1 MDALAATN
9 AALDVAV
16 ETLDRKTL
24 VHDYIQ
30 HHVLYHVADGNAS
43 VWNLPFIRIPA
54 LDVFRYD
61 GVMLVVALAVLVA
74 LFGLLYRKEREVPHG
89 WSNLL
94 ELFVLFVRDQIVR
107 PYFHEEDARRLA
119 PAFCSFFF
127 LILIL
132 NLLGLVPLFSAATSN
147 ISVTGALALVTGAFM
162 IGGAIWKKGMGGF
175 LKCFAPSGAPL
186 PLLIILTPVE
196 IISFFSRVFALAI
209 RLFANVLAGHILI
222 FALLSMVVLFGW
234 VALPVVFMVVGIY
247 FFEIFMAM
255 LQAYIFSLLSAI
267 FISQMIYA
275 EH

>member
-1 MDALAATN
+1 MDASATTN
-9 AALDVAV
+9 VLIAAV
-16 ETLDRKTL
+16 EAADRKTL

-30 HHVLYHVADGNAS
+30 HHVLYHVADGEPS
-43 VWNLPFIRIPA
+43 VWNLPFIRVPA
-54 LDVFRYD
+54 LDVFRND
-61 GVMLVVALAVLVA
+61 GVMLATALVVLVA
-74 LFGLLYRKEREVPHG
+74 MFGLLYRKEREVPHG

-107 PYFHEEDARRLA
+107 PYFREEDVRRLA
-119 PAFCSFFF
+119 PVFCTFFF
-127 LILIL
+127 LILTL

-147 ISVTGALALVTGAFM
+147 ISVTGALALVTAAFM
-162 IGGAIWKKGMGGF
+162 IGGAVWKKGPVGF
-175 LKCFAPSGAPL
+175 LKCFVPAGAPL

-234 VALPVVFMVVGIY
+234 VALPVVFMAVGIY
-247 FFEIFMAM
+247 FFEIFMSM
-255 LQAYIFSLLSAI
+255 LQAYIFTLLSAI
-267 FISQMIYA
+267 FISQMAYE

>member
-1 MDALAATN
+1 MDLSTTN
-9 AALDVAV
+9 VLKTAV
-16 ETLDRKTL
+16 EAADRKTL

-30 HHVLYHVADGNAS
+30 HHVLYHVAEGNAS
-43 VWNLPFIRIPA
+43 VWNLPFIRVPA
-54 LDVFRYD
+54 LDVFRND
-61 GVMLVVALAVLVA
+61 GVMLALALVILIA
-74 LFGLLYRKEREVPHG
+74 LFGLLYRRNREVPHG
-89 WSNLL
+89 WSNFL

-107 PYFHEEDARRLA
+107 PYFREDDVRKVA
-119 PAFCSFFF
+119 PVFCSFFF
-127 LILIL
+127 LILTL

-147 ISVTGALALVTGAFM
+147 INVTGALALVTGTFM
-162 IGGAIWKKGMGGF
+162 IGGTLWKKGPVGF
-175 LKCFAPSGAPL
+175 MKCFVPAGAPL
-186 PLLIILTPVE
+186 PLLVILIPIE

-234 VALPVVFMVVGIY
+234 VAFPVVFMVVGIY

-267 FISQMIYA
+267 FIGQMFYD

>member
-9 AALDVAV
+9 AALEVAV

-43 VWNLPFIRIPA
+43 VWNLPFVRIPA

-61 GVMLVVALAVLVA
+61 GVMLVVALAVIVA

-119 PAFCSFFF
+119 PVFCSFFF

-147 ISVTGALALVTGAFM
+147 ISVTGALALVTAAFM
-162 IGGAIWKKGMGGF
+162 VGGAIWKKGPVGF
-175 LKCFAPSGAPL
+175 LKCFVPSGAPL

-267 FISQMIYA
+267 FISQMIYG

>member
-1 MDALAATN
+1 MDASATTN
-9 AALDVAV
+9 VLIAAV
-16 ETLDRKTL
+16 EAADRKTL

-30 HHVLYHVADGNAS
+30 HHVLYHVADGEPS
-43 VWNLPFIRIPA
+43 VWNLPFIRVPA
-54 LDVFRYD
+54 LDVFRND
-61 GVMLVVALAVLVA
+61 GVMLATALVVLVA
-74 LFGLLYRKEREVPHG
+74 VFGLLYRKEREVPHG

-107 PYFHEEDARRLA
+107 PYFREEDVRRLA
-119 PAFCSFFF
+119 PVFCTFFF
-127 LILIL
+127 LILTL

-147 ISVTGALALVTGAFM
+147 ISVTGALALVTAAFM
-162 IGGAIWKKGMGGF
+162 IGGAVWKKGPVGF
-175 LKCFAPSGAPL
+175 LKCFVPAGAPL

-234 VALPVVFMVVGIY
+234 VALPVVFMAVGIY
-247 FFEIFMAM
+247 FFEIFMSM
-255 LQAYIFSLLSAI
+255 LQAYIFTLLSAI
-267 FISQMIYA
+267 FISQMAYE